1 MKKAKTVFVAIL
13 MILIVIAAI
22 VLHIFLPD
30 YTDSFIVFIIGI
42 LMCIAAV
49 SIMIDSYHC
58 KTKVSAILM
67 DYGFEQFKAHV
78 TSSPVFSYSYQ
89 GKSYTEPSRESLSQ
103 RYVLKHYKEGQ
114 AYDIYISAKD
124 PTCIKLTQR
133 IRAFELILFIIGLC
147 MVALSIYSLFL

>member
-67 DYGFEQFKAHV
+67 DYGFEQFKAHL

-89 GKSYTEPSRESLSQ
+89 GKSYTESCLESLSQ

-114 AYDIYISAKD
+114 TYDIYISAKD
-124 PTCIKLTQR
+124 PTCIKLTRR

>member
-13 MILIVIAAI
+13 MILIVISAI

-30 YTDSFIVFIIGI
+30 YTDSFLVFIIGI

-49 SIMIDSYHC
+49 SIMIDSYNC

-78 TSSPVFSYSYQ
+78 TSSPVFFIQ
-89 GKSYTEPSRESLSQ
+89 LSR
-103 RYVLKHYKEGQ
+103 
-114 AYDIYISAKD
+114 
-124 PTCIKLTQR
+124 
-133 IRAFELILFIIGLC
+133 
-147 MVALSIYSLFL
+147 